1 MRLLCVLL
9 FTVLAAPTAAGADV
23 VKAFPIRYE
32 LVQLTGNGQAVL
44 AKGRAM
50 LVPGHS
56 QPLSQQ
62 QAPAPAS
69 ANSDTEVTLHFSLDR
84 SLSKE
89 PGSPPHL
96 ILDSQVKI
104 TKVSTPRKVEVPGK
118 PNSYIQGKKTDT
130 MSYANTSWR
139 AKGDPTPIV
148 LPFTRDGRS
157 YRLTVMFV
165 NP

>member
-9 FTVLAAPTAAGADV
+9 FTILAASTAAGADV

-32 LVQLTGNGQAVL
+32 LVQLTDKGETAL
-44 AKGRAM
+44 TKGRAL
-50 LVPGHS
+50 LVPGHT
-56 QPLSQQ
+56 QPLDQQ
-62 QAPAPAS
+62 QAPAPAA
-69 ANSDTEVTLHFSLDR
+69 ANSSTDVTLHFSLGR

-89 PGSPPHL
+89 PGAPPRL
-96 ILDSQVKI
+96 ILNTAVTI
-104 TKVSTPRKVEVPGK
+104 TKAGTPQKVQVPGK
-118 PNSYIQGKKTDT
+118 PDSYIQGKKTNT
-130 MSYANTSWR
+130 MSYTNTSWR

-157 YRLTVMFV
+157 YRLTVMFL